1 MMQGLAGVIKQL
13 VRSSI
18 WAGQIERLRV
28 WYDPILD
35 LLYDDPRPRRSDLD
49 QLERMAAQHPSRP
62 SFLTDLTL
70 DPPEACGGEAGVP
83 IKDEDWLVL
92 STIHSAK
99 GQEWRAVFIL
109 NVVDGCIPSD
119 LATGT
124 PEEIDEERRL
134 LYVAMT
140 RARDDLVLMQPLRFF
155 IRHQPR
161 GGDAHVFAPRS
172 RFIAACDL
180 DAFELIGGHF
190 SCGAENGMTG
200 RPVANI
206 DLKTRMR
213 EIWR

>member
-1 MMQGLAGVIKQL
+1 VAVKRGS
-13 VRSSI
+13 RSS
-18 WAGQIERLRV
+18 
-28 WYDPILD
+28 
-35 LLYDDPRPRRSDLD
+35 
-49 QLERMAAQHPSRP
+49 
-62 SFLTDLTL
+62 
-70 DPPEACGGEAGVP
+70 
-83 IKDEDWLVL
+83 DEDWLVL

-119 LATGT
+119 LATGS

-155 IRHQPR
+155 MRGQAR

-172 RFIAACDL
+172 RFIAERDL
-180 DAFELIGGHF
+180 DAFELVGGHF
-190 SCGAENGMTG
+190 SFEVENVTAS
-200 RPVANI
+200 RPVATV

-213 EIWR
+213 EMWR

>member
-1 MMQGLAGVIKQL
+1 

-18 WAGQIERLRV
+18 WEGQIERLRV
-28 WYDPILD
+28 WYDPVLD

-49 QLERMAAQHPSRP
+49 QLERMAAQHPSRS

-70 DPPEACGGEAGVP
+70 DPPEARGGESGVA

-140 RARDDLVLMQPLRFF
+140 RARDDLLLMQPLRFF
-155 IRHQPR
+155 MRGQAR

-172 RFIAACDL
+172 RFIADCDL

-190 SCGAENGMTG
+190 SCGAENRTAG

-213 EIWR
+213 EMWR

>member
-1 MMQGLAGVIKQL
+1 M
-13 VRSSI
+13 VRSDSRPALRRSPPAPQRPRS
-18 WAGQIERLRV
+18 AGAHGGAASLTVELPHRS
-28 WYDPILD
+28 
-35 LLYDDPRPRRSDLD
+35 DPRPAGS
-49 QLERMAAQHPSRP
+49 A
-62 SFLTDLTL
+62 
-70 DPPEACGGEAGVP
+70 GGEAGGP

-155 IRHQPR
+155 IPARPVAAMLTSLPR
-161 GGDAHVFAPRS
+161 AVDSSPSA
-172 RFIAACDL
+172 DL
-180 DAFELIGGHF
+180 DAFELVGGRL
-190 SCGAENGMTG
+190 SCGAEEE
-200 RPVANI
+200 RPDATSPTSI
-206 DLKTRMR
+206 SRPGCAEM
-213 EIWR
+213 WR

>member
-1 MMQGLAGVIKQL
+1 
-13 VRSSI
+13 
-18 WAGQIERLRV
+18 V

-35 LLYDDPRPRRSDLD
+35 LLYDDSRPRRSDLD
-49 QLERMAAQHPSRP
+49 QLGRMAAQHPSRS

-155 IRHQPR
+155 MRGQAR
-161 GGDAHVFAPRS
+161 GGDAHVCPAQSIHCRVRS
-172 RFIAACDL
+172 RCFRADRRPHLLRRRERNDRTPRRQHRSQDQDARNMALMTLRNDPSAA
-180 DAFELIGGHF
+180 
-190 SCGAENGMTG
+190 N
-200 RPVANI
+200 
-206 DLKTRMR
+206 
-213 EIWR
+213 

>member
-1 MMQGLAGVIKQL
+1 VPRQL
-13 VRSSI
+13 HVNSYTDGGAATKSAPSAPASRSLSPF
-18 WAGQIERLRV
+18 RT
-28 WYDPILD
+28 
-35 LLYDDPRPRRSDLD
+35 RRW
-49 QLERMAAQHPSRP
+49 
-62 SFLTDLTL
+62 TL
-70 DPPEACGGEAGVP
+70 DEAVGDGV
-83 IKDEDWLVL
+83 
-92 STIHSAK
+92 
-99 GQEWRAVFIL
+99 GQCRV
-109 NVVDGCIPSD
+109 VVDGYIPSD

-155 IRHQPR
+155 MRGQAR
-161 GGDAHVFAPRS
+161 GGDFAPRS

-180 DAFELIGGHF
+180 DAFELIGGQF

-213 EIWR
+213 EIWRC

>member
-1 MMQGLAGVIKQL
+1 
-13 VRSSI
+13 
-18 WAGQIERLRV
+18 
-28 WYDPILD
+28 
-35 LLYDDPRPRRSDLD
+35 
-49 QLERMAAQHPSRP
+49 MAAQHPSRS

-155 IRHQPR
+155 IRGQAR

-172 RFIAACDL
+172 RFIADVRSRCFRAGRRPL
-180 DAFELIGGHF
+180 LLRRRER
-190 SCGAENGMTG
+190 NGRT
-200 RPVANI
+200 PVANI